1 MASEPKQRL
10 TIEEYLAFERQ
21 SETRNDY
28 LDGEIVAMTGAS
40 RRHNRITLNVAFEL
54 EAQLGDR
61 DCEVFANEMRLLTP
75 THLFTYPDIVVACE
89 PIQFDDSELDTLLNP
104 VLVVEVLSK
113 STEAYDRVTKLSH
126 YRTIPSL
133 AEVIL
138 VAQNKVHVEQ
148 LIRQIGT
155 EWLFRESDQLDT
167 SLELPSLGCTLDL
180 LRVYRK
186 VFK

>member
-28 LDGEIVAMTGAS
+28 LDGEIFAMTGAS
-40 RRHNRITLNVAFEL
+40 RSHNRITLNIALAL
-54 EAQLGDR
+54 EMALGER
-61 DCEVFANEMRLLTP
+61 DCEVFANEMRVLTP
-75 THLFTYPDIVVACE
+75 THLFTYPDIVVACS

-104 VLVVEVLSK
+104 ALVVEVLSK

-133 AEVIL
+133 SEVLL
-138 VAQNKVHVEQ
+138 VAQDKVHVEQ
-148 LIRQIGT
+148 FIRQNET
-155 EWLFRESDQLDT
+155 EWLFRESDDFEK
-167 SLELPSLGCTLDL
+167 SLELPSLGLNLDL
-180 LRVYRK
+180 RRVYRK
-186 VFK
+186 VFQ